1 MRSLSKVR
9 LGTVTALTMAVSTFP
24 FVVFSVLAADL
35 IDEFSISRAQLG
47 ILAMG
52 TGLIGA
58 LSAPFWG
65 RVTDRIGP
73 YRATSTVLVLGA
85 VTLLGLSVSPT
96 YIVLFLAAL
105 ITGIP
110 NGWSNPATNSLIVD
124 TVPSGLRGVV
134 TGVKQSGVQ
143 VGTFLGGALLPLLA
157 VSLGWRWAAALFV
170 VIPVAGLLGLS
181 GRRPAGHQPISVKPP
196 KQPLPRS
203 VVWLAVYGTVSGLA
217 TSAMFV
223 FLPLFAE
230 EDQLWTA
237 QAAGSLIAVIGLVGI
252 GARILWSRASETRI
266 GHGRTLRILAFSS
279 TIAAILLA
287 LAATDVLPSWVLV
300 LAAILF
306 ASGSIA
312 WNAVGMLAVMDF
324 APPAIVGRSTGVV
337 LLGFLLG
344 YATGAPIMGFSV
356 DTLGSYAPGWVG
368 SAVLLAATAVI
379 AGRIPPG
386 STLRRS

>member
-1 MRSLSKVR
+1 MRSFTTAR

-24 FVVFSVLAADL
+24 FVVFSVLGADL
-35 IDEFSISRAQLG
+35 IEEFAISRAQLG

-58 LSAPFWG
+58 VTAPFWG
-65 RVTDRIGP
+65 GVTDRIGP
-73 YRATSTVLVLGA
+73 YRATSIVLVLGGI
-85 VTLLGLSVSPT
+85 TLLVLSVSAT
-96 YIVLFLAAL
+96 YTVLFMAAL
-105 ITGIP
+105 ITGVP
-110 NGWSNPATNSLIVD
+110 NGWSNSATNSLIVD
-124 TVPSGLRGVV
+124 TVPSGSRGVV

-143 VGTFLGGALLPLLA
+143 IGTFLGGALLPLLA
-157 VSLGWRWAAALFV
+157 VSLGWRWAAAVFV
-170 VIPVAGLLGLS
+170 VLPVAGLVGIT
-181 GRRPAGHQPISVKPP
+181 GRRPTSHQPIEAAGVRER
-196 KQPLPRS
+196 LPRE

-237 QAAGSLIAVIGLVGI
+237 QAAGSLIAVIGLVGVA
-252 GARILWSRASETRI
+252 ARILWSRASERWI
-266 GHGRTLRILAFSS
+266 GHGRTLRILALGS
-279 TIAAILLA
+279 TLAALLLA
-287 LAATDVLPSWVLV
+287 LAALDMVPSWVLV
-300 LAAILF
+300 PAAVLF
-306 ASGSIA
+306 AGGSIA

-356 DTLGSYAPGWVG
+356 DTLGTYAPGWIG
-368 SAVLLAATAVI
+368 SALLLVVTSFI
-379 AGRIPPG
+379 AGRIPSG
-386 STLRRS
+386 STLHRS